1 MHDDL
6 DVPKILEIV
15 LNRIKPD
22 VITLEWDKRLDKI
35 EWDFINAVDKLNF
48 NKELFKEF
56 GHTFLPLE
64 YVECIRYWNKHNVPL
79 HYIDARDD
87 ELEDIE
93 INRLGIHHY
102 LKNEPRN
109 EAEWWME
116 CQIAKHRTK
125 QNSITYRKDINA
137 KCELETAL
145 KNGNVGYR
153 DKVMANRILDIY
165 RYLEPEDNLVHVGGL
180 AHMMKDEN
188 GKTLYEQ
195 LKSFNPKVI
204 PLLEKYTRC
213 SKVRQYLDY

>member
-1 MHDDL
+1 MNPDL
-6 DVPKILEIV
+6 
-15 LNRIKPD
+15 
-22 VITLEWDKRLDKI
+22 
-35 EWDFINAVDKLNF
+35 
-48 NKELFKEF
+48 
-56 GHTFLPLE
+56 
-64 YVECIRYWNKHNVPL
+64 
-79 HYIDARDD
+79 
-87 ELEDIE
+87 IE
-93 INRLGIHHY
+93 IPAKTIDEKRFLVVGKISGKYWSGI
-102 LKNEPRN
+102 
-109 EAEWWME
+109 
-116 CQIAKHRTK
+116 
-125 QNSITYRKDINA
+125 ITYRKDINA